1 MWLHIKFVKQV
12 RQKKIHLA
20 PSVQDMDGK
29 SNSLENPAC
38 MKLTEP
44 SLAESLPFKTILQAV
59 YWEEREEG
67 EMGERRIM
75 NMNKR
80 KTTKNNSACFPLNKA
95 YRYEC
100 NQSR

>member
-67 EMGERRIM
+67 EMGEIRIYEYEQKKT
-75 NMNKR
+75 NK
-80 KTTKNNSACFPLNKA
+80 K
-95 YRYEC
+95 
-100 NQSR
+100 